1 MKVYTSKID
10 LLKKLQDLVKDGNK
24 LFEALTQLQ
33 DDYNLSDR
41 DCLQLTKAYIL
52 LTSYNP

>member
-24 LFEALTQLQ
+24 LFEALVEVQ
-33 DDYNLSDR
+33 DNYNLSDR
-41 DCLQLTKAYIL
+41 ECLQLVKAYL
-52 LTSYNP
+52 FLTLSKP

>member
-10 LLKKLQDLVKDGNK
+10 LLKKLQDLIKDGNK
-24 LFEALTQLQ
+24 LFEAITQLQ

>member
-10 LLKKLQDLVKDGNK
+10 LLKKLQDLVKDGSK

-33 DDYNLSDR
+33 DDYNLPDR
-41 DCLQLTKAYIL
+41 DCLKLTQAYVL

>member
-10 LLKKLQDLVKDGNK
+10 LLKKLQDLIKDGNK
-24 LFEALTQLQ
+24 LFEAMTQLQ

-52 LTSYNP
+52 LTAYNP